1 MCQKYKSQLL
11 NRWFEN
17 HFSESRTIHKQS
29 TDQHCRSI
37 GWYQYDTNLS
47 SRDFSM
53 YFVVLLFI
61 DISAVTLKSKSH
73 RPKKIVLFASRKA
86 S

>member
-29 TDQHCRSI
+29 TDQHDQHCESFQQ
-37 GWYQYDTNLS
+37 G
-47 SRDFSM
+47 F
-53 YFVVLLFI
+53 FHVLCGI
-61 DISAVTLKSKSH
+61 AIH
-73 RPKKIVLFASRKA
+73 
-86 S
+86 